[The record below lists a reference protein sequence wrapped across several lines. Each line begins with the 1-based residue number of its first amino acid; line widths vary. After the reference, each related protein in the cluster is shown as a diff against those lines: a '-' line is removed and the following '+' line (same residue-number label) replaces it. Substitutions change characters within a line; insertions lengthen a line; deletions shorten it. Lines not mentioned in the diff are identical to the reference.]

1 MPECDSEIF
10 DHFSKGPNIS
20 PHSGCIKMGL
30 ESLGWWSSIQA
41 DSVVGTAD
49 VSEASFITM
58 LTLSVS

>member
-1 MPECDSEIF
+1 MCQNVILRYLITFPKALTFHHTVAASRWAW
-10 DHFSKGPNIS
+10 
-20 PHSGCIKMGL
+20 
-30 ESLGWWSSIQA
+30 SLWGSVQA